1 MILYFLRH
9 GDAEQIA
16 GIRDQDRKLTEKG
29 ITRTHNAAK
38 VLATLAIQ
46 PTHIFSSPRVRA
58 RQTAEIV
65 ASALNQTVEIRE
77 ELDFDFNLA
86 ALRPL
91 LNGMA
96 ANAEVMLVGHNPS
109 MSEVVSELTGA
120 QIDMKK
126 GGLARI
132 DLMSAS
138 TGELIWLIA
147 PKVFDAIVPG

>member
-9 GDAEQIA
+9 GDAEPGIN
-16 GIRDQDRKLTEKG
+16 IRDLDRKLTEKG
-29 ITRTHNAAK
+29 ITRTNNAAQ
-38 VLATLAIQ
+38 VLKALHIH

-58 RQTAEIV
+58 RQTAEII
-65 ASALNQTVEIRE
+65 ASVLNQPVEIRE
-77 ELDFDFNLA
+77 ELDFDFSLA
-86 ALRPL
+86 SLPSF
-91 LNGMA
+91 LNGME
-96 ANAEVMLVGHNPS
+96 ANAEIMLVGHNPS

-147 PKVFDAIVPG
+147 PKVFDAIKPG